1 MSLFAELKRRNVLRV
16 AIAYTA
22 AAWMLIQVADIVFP
36 RLGLSETAVTNT
48 ILLLTIGF
56 IPTIVIA
63 WFFELT
69 PEGLKRD
76 SDVSPGESIAPRTSK
91 TLDRLI
97 VVMLVLAVGFL
108 AVDKF
113 VLDPARD
120 QQDIEA
126 ATEKG
131 RTEAILGAYG
141 DKSIAVLAFRDMSP
155 AKDQEYFSDGIAEE
169 LLNVL
174 ARIRELRV
182 ISRSSAF
189 SFKGSKLTLMEIGEK
204 LKVSYILEGSV
215 RKAGDQIR
223 VTAQLIDA
231 RTDTH
236 VWSQTYDRELDDVFA
251 IQDEISASIV
261 EQLRITLLQDIPAV
275 VRIDPAAYE
284 KYLKAKFI
292 VHSSDGPRLREAQVL
307 LNEILEAEPDYI
319 PAINALSRLYYRIP
333 QTEGMSAE
341 ENIAE
346 IHLLGDRVIAL
357 APGSIHALIWQGWFA
372 FTRGDRQAA
381 AGYYE
386 KALLVDPNSTSLL
399 RVVIVLLNSIDR
411 PREAIALGKY
421 LQLRDPMCQVCV
433 LNLARAYS
441 LTGRFEEAA
450 LEVQTVLSW
459 HEPNDY
465 VYWYIGR
472 YWLFAGQPGKA
483 LKALDAC
490 QKESGDGFSCE
501 RGIILALHDLGRRDE
516 FEVRFKTLLS
526 DDSHTSLVAGIY
538 AWIGMNDEAF
548 DWLDKIIAQDGP
560 ESIRR
565 TRSELFKN
573 LKSDPRWPAFADKHG
588 YRQRNSEAIEFNF
601 ELPPGV
607 TLD

>member
-1 MSLFAELKRRNVLRV
+1 M
-16 AIAYTA
+16 A
-22 AAWMLIQVADIVFP
+22 AAWMLIQIVDIIFP
-36 RLGLSETAVTNT
+36 RLGLSDTAVTNT
-48 ILLLTIGF
+48 ILLLAIGF
-56 IPTIVIA
+56 IPTVVIS

-76 SDVSPGESIAPRTSK
+76 SDVSPGESSAPQTRK

-174 ARIRELRV
+174 ATIRELRV
-182 ISRSSAF
+182 ISRSSAY

-215 RKAGDQIR
+215 RKAGDKIR

-236 VWSQTYDRELDDVFA
+236 IWSQTYDRMLDDVFA

-261 EQLRITLLQDIPAV
+261 EQLKITLLRDIPNV
-275 VRIDPAAYE
+275 VRIDPVAYE
-284 KYLKAKFI
+284 KYLKAIFI
-292 VHSSDGPRLREAQVL
+292 VHSSDRTRYREAQEL
-307 LNEILEAEPDYI
+307 LDYILEIEPDYI

-333 QTEGMSAE
+333 KTEGMSDE
-341 ENIAE
+341 ENTAE
-346 IHLLGDRVIAL
+346 IHRLAERVYAL
-357 APGSIHALIWQGWFA
+357 APDSIHAFIWRGWLA
-372 FTRGDRQAA
+372 YERGDYQAA

-386 KALLVDPNSTSLL
+386 KGFLIDPNSTSLL
-399 RVVIVLLNSIDR
+399 RVVVLFLNSIGR

-421 LQLRDPMCQVCV
+421 LQLRDPMCESCV
-433 LNLARAYS
+433 FNLARAYF

-483 LKALDAC
+483 LDTFERKPGAGVDR
-490 QKESGDGFSCE
+490 E
-501 RGIILALHDLGRRDE
+501 RGIILALHDLGRTDE
-516 FEVRFKTLLS
+516 FEVRFKAFLS
-526 DDSHTSLVAGIY
+526 DDSHTRPIAEIY
-538 AWIGMNDEAF
+538 AWIGMHDEAF
-548 DWLDKIIAQDGP
+548 DWLDKMLAKDGP

-565 TRSELFKN
+565 TESETFRN
-573 LKSDPRWPAFADKHG
+573 LRSDPRWPAFAEKHG
-588 YRQRNSEAIEFNF
+588 YRAIHSEAIEFNL